1 MQLEENN
8 ISSNLIMVVD
18 DERDLVSLFKD
29 ALESVGFHAYGFT
42 DPLLA
47 LEHFTLNTGKYC
59 MIVSDIR
66 MPGITGIELSERI
79 RQISQ
84 DVTVILMS
92 AFDFEDS
99 GITSLK
105 IASFLLK
112 LVKISDFIAKVR
124 EQLDGIKETS

>member
-1 MQLEENN
+1 MPLS
-8 ISSNLIMVVD
+8 IGYHV
-18 DERDLVSLFKD
+18 
-29 ALESVGFHAYGFT
+29 YGFT

-47 LEHFTLNTGKYC
+47 LEHFTLNTGKYST
-59 MIVSDIR
+59 IVTDIR